1 MVKSLCDNTILVS
14 LAPRYGSP
22 EYAMK
27 GGRLVVDGKN
37 ILVRTPT
44 PPAPYHSVTGINL
57 YGGGKDGDLVLVVDV
72 NKGEGSPV
80 RQCEVDVVVPEL
92 H

>member
-1 MVKSLCDNTILVS
+1 MEKISWFVLQI
-14 LAPRYGSP
+14 
-22 EYAMK
+22 
-27 GGRLVVDGKN
+27 
-37 ILVRTPT
+37 
-44 PPAPYHSVTGINL
+44 PPAPYHSVTGMNL

-92 H
+92 HLKIHQFTFPFVKPSAYPSRNSDMM